1 MGVRPISMMSIRAIL
16 VLASVVCL
24 ASAERQS
31 LTFAEVFKNN
41 VGVPKMLLFLG
52 DVDASATKLS
62 LDWAA
67 DLSKALLPRTMP
79 LAIPNEEANAKIFET
94 FGINKQLLAGAKLP
108 MAMAIEGGELK
119 SGTTIDMKMMKGDWT
134 YANLMEFGK
143 LTGLPVLQGPPAS
156 FDQAALRV
164 TGRKDFYD
172 KCVQPGGRCAM
183 FALNSETELLA
194 LQKFRETVESFQS
207 LAKKFQFMWCLG
219 TDLKP
224 MMNIPHFTKDF
235 PMMVLLDP
243 NDKLLVPF
251 PFADRSSEEIA
262 DFLSG
267 FDSNATIPEIKESMK
282 SGNPSISKTSPKDAA
297 TGTWGNDIEKEQ
309 LTIHEEL

>member
-1 MGVRPISMMSIRAIL
+1 
-16 VLASVVCL
+16 VCL
-24 ASAERQS
+24 ASAGERQS
-31 LTFAEVFKNN
+31 LTFAEVFQMN

-52 DVDASATKLS
+52 DVDDPATKQS

-79 LAIPNEEANAKIFET
+79 LGIPNEESNAKIFET

-108 MAMAIEGGELK
+108 MAMAIDGGELK
-119 SGTTIDMKMMKGDWT
+119 SGVTIDMKMMKADWT
-134 YANLMEFGK
+134 YANLLEFGQ
-143 LTGLPVLQGPPAS
+143 LTGLPVLQGPPDS

-164 TGRKDFYD
+164 TSRMDFYD
-172 KCVQPGGRCAM
+172 KCVKPGGRCAM

-194 LQKFRETVESFQS
+194 LQKFREIVESFQS
-207 LAKKFQFMWCLG
+207 LAKRFRFMWCLG

-243 NDKLLVPF
+243 TDKLLVPF
-251 PFADRSSEEIA
+251 PFADRSSEDIA

-267 FDSNATIPEIKESMK
+267 FDSNATLPEIKESIK
-282 SGNPSISKTSPKDAA
+282 SGNPSISKTSPKDTAG
-297 TGTWGNDIEKEQ
+297 GTWGDDIEKEQ
-309 LTIHEEL
+309 LTLHEEL

>member
-1 MGVRPISMMSIRAIL
+1 MMSMRAIL

-108 MAMAIEGGELK
+108 MAMVRHRYCSLHTPCMHCASTVHPHSLQSAAPLYGALH
-119 SGTTIDMKMMKGDWT
+119 
-134 YANLMEFGK
+134 FV
-143 LTGLPVLQGPPAS
+143 GLL
-156 FDQAALRV
+156 
-164 TGRKDFYD
+164 
-172 KCVQPGGRCAM
+172 
-183 FALNSETELLA
+183 FAE
-194 LQKFRETVESFQS
+194 
-207 LAKKFQFMWCLG
+207 
-219 TDLKP
+219 
-224 MMNIPHFTKDF
+224 
-235 PMMVLLDP
+235 
-243 NDKLLVPF
+243 
-251 PFADRSSEEIA
+251 
-262 DFLSG
+262 
-267 FDSNATIPEIKESMK
+267 
-282 SGNPSISKTSPKDAA
+282 
-297 TGTWGNDIEKEQ
+297 
-309 LTIHEEL
+309 